1 MTQATIASKSH
12 YCKLQLPL
20 SLWEAVAE
28 RLRGCGMEVGC
39 RDGWRAGRRRQ
50 TWAMQGWL
58 GLSGA
63 GNGGRCITSD
73 ISIPADA
80 GLSLSCT
87 HTQTHVS
94 KLIEASS
101 LAPHQ
106 AQRVMTV
113 TLFLHQPPTFII
125 THA

>member
-12 YCKLQLPL
+12 YCKLPLPL
-20 SLWEAVAE
+20 SLWEAVEWRWAAE
-28 RLRGCGMEVGC
+28 MDGEREGGDRRGRCRGGSGC
-39 RDGWRAGRRRQ
+39 RERA
-50 TWAMQGWL
+50 TVADVL
-58 GLSGA
+58 PATSPSLLTLDS
-63 GNGGRCITSD
+63 RCL
-73 ISIPADA
+73 A
-80 GLSLSCT
+80 

>member
-1 MTQATIASKSH
+1 MEWRWAAEMDGE
-12 YCKLQLPL
+12 
-20 SLWEAVAE
+20 WEE
-28 RLRGCGMEVGC
+28 GDRRGRCRGGSGC
-39 RDGWRAGRRRQ
+39 RERA
-50 TWAMQGWL
+50 TVADVL
-58 GLSGA
+58 PA
-63 GNGGRCITSD
+63 TS
-73 ISIPADA
+73 P
-80 GLSLSCT
+80 SLLTLTSLA

>member
-1 MTQATIASKSH
+1 MEWRWA
-12 YCKLQLPL
+12 
-20 SLWEAVAE
+20 AE
-28 RLRGCGMEVGC
+28 MDGEREGGDRRGRCRGGSGC
-39 RDGWRAGRRRQ
+39 RERA
-50 TWAMQGWL
+50 TVADVL
-58 GLSGA
+58 PATSPSLLTLDS
-63 GNGGRCITSD
+63 RCL
-73 ISIPADA
+73 A
-80 GLSLSCT
+80 